1 MNELSINFLLK
12 TFGQHL
18 GLRLLAGQYGQE
30 RTINNSD
37 INRPSLALTGFVD
50 VFSYD
55 TVQLFGN
62 HELEYLRSLP
72 KERRR
77 QALEIIYQFDLP
89 CVIVTG
95 KGRMPRELK
104 ELANQANI
112 PLIRSDFNTAQFSH
126 LLHFYLDDLLAP
138 QVTLHGTLVDVDGV
152 GLLFTGR
159 SAIGK
164 SEVGLDL
171 IERGHRL
178 VADDTVIIT
187 RKSQGI
193 LVGESPIVLKEHM
206 EIRGIGII
214 NVKRLFG
221 IRSIRRQKRVEV
233 MVQLAEWDQNLE
245 YERTGLEDKA
255 HTILGVEIPEVSVP
269 LLPGK
274 NITVISETIALNYLL
289 RLEGYHAA
297 REFNNSLIEQ
307 MQNEQR
313 VPPPQ

>member
-18 GLRLLAGQYGQE
+18 GLRLMAGQHGQH

-55 TVQLFGN
+55 TVQLLGN

-72 KERRR
+72 KERCR

-89 CVIVTG
+89 CVIVTA
-95 KGRMPRELK
+95 KGGLPRELK
-104 ELANQANI
+104 ECANQANI
-112 PLIRSDFNTAQFSH
+112 PLIRSDFNSAQFSH

-138 QVTLHGTLVDVDGV
+138 QVTMHGTLVDVDGV

-171 IERGHRL
+171 VERGHRL
-178 VADDTVIIT
+178 VADDTVNIT
-187 RKSQGI
+187 RKSQGT
-193 LVGESPIVLKEHM
+193 LVGESPPLLKEHM

-221 IRSIRRQKRVEV
+221 VRRQKRVEV
-233 MVQLAEWDQNLE
+233 MVQLAQWDKNQE
-245 YERTGLEDKA
+245 YERVGLEDKA

-269 LLPGK
+269 LFPGK

-297 REFNNSLIEQ
+297 QNFNESLIEQ
-307 MQNEQR
+307 MEKEHGR
-313 VPPPQ
+313 MKTKK